1 MDNTRVPADTPP
13 TGAPA
18 GAPTA
23 APQPPS
29 LWRSHDYRAWFVGDT
44 SSKFSGA
51 LRSFALPLAV
61 VALTGSATQAGV
73 IATASQAI
81 GILCMVPGGVI
92 SDRMDRRKIL
102 YTFAALGMAIWSA
115 IAILFASGALTF
127 PLLITLTSL
136 GAVNA
141 GLFGQVTD
149 AILRTLVHGEDL
161 VKASAANQGRDA
173 SIELGAP
180 PVGAALYALGA
191 WVPFAVS
198 VAGYLLLGLCGSL
211 IRRDLRP
218 RRATEPTPTEPTPTA
233 TCADDVTGPNV
244 VVRSWTIFAD
254 DVRDGLAYLRARPT
268 ILQLLA
274 PLAVAN
280 IGFMGAQHAI
290 TYALVLDGRTPGE
303 IAAYNTA
310 IAVFALVGS
319 VLAGKYANRLRTGW
333 VFTVAIP
340 ASTLVLVPA
349 VFSRELAVVVP
360 CMGLYLLAAI
370 TTAGHHSIIFST
382 TPDEMQ
388 GRLWAVFGLIT
399 SLPMAAGPTLAGVLL
414 DRGEYRLAM
423 ALFIAVM
430 IVPALAW
437 SAMPRVRALPR
448 PGDWANVEL

>member
-1 MDNTRVPADTPP
+1 MDNTRVPADTP
-13 TGAPA
+13 PA

-73 IATASQAI
+73 IATASQVI

-102 YTFAALGMAIWSA
+102 YTFAALGTAIWSV
-115 IAILFASGALTF
+115 IAILFASGTLTF

-136 GAVNA
+136 GAVNG
-141 GLFGQVTD
+141 GLFGRVTD

-173 SIELGAP
+173 SIELSAP

-218 RRATEPTPTEPTPTA
+218 RRATEPAPTA
-233 TCADDVTGPNV
+233 TCADDATGPNV
-244 VVRSWTIFAD
+244 VVKSWTIFAD
-254 DVRDGLAYLRARPT
+254 DIRDGLAYLRARPT

-303 IAAYNTA
+303 IATYNMA

-319 VLAGKYANRLRTGW
+319 ALAGRYANRLRTGW

-349 VFSRELAVVVP
+349 VFSRELAVVIP

-414 DRGEYRLAM
+414 DWDEYRVAM

>member
-13 TGAPA
+13 TG
-18 GAPTA
+18 

-102 YTFAALGMAIWSA
+102 YTFAALGTAIWSA

-218 RRATEPTPTEPTPTA
+218 RRATEPTPTA
-233 TCADDVTGPNV
+233 TCADDATGPNV

-319 VLAGKYANRLRTGW
+319 VLAGRYANRLRTGW

-349 VFSRELAVVVP
+349 VFSRELAVLIP

-382 TPDEMQ
+382 APDEMQ

-414 DRGEYRLAM
+414 DRGEYRVAM